1 MSTSRYSKS
10 DVESPSRT
18 DDYPEHHM
26 KLRFPPHVSANT
38 RRTGLLFKA
47 GFWALL
53 LVDVLALAGAHDA
66 FEAITFSFLTLLN
79 IAVMLHIT
87 K

>member
-10 DVESPSRT
+10 EVTSPSTT

-26 KLRFPPHVSANT
+26 KLRFPSHVAPNT
-38 RRTGLLFKA
+38 RRTGLFFKA

-53 LVDVLALAGAHDA
+53 LVDVLALAGAHDCV
-66 FEAITFSFLTLLN
+66 EAVTFSVLTLIN
-79 IAVMLHIT
+79 VAVMLHIT

>member
-1 MSTSRYSKS
+1 MSTSRYSKP
-10 DVESPSRT
+10 DIISPSRT

-26 KLRFPPHVSANT
+26 KLRFPSHVAPNT
-38 RRTGLLFKA
+38 RRTGLFFKA

-53 LVDVLALAGAHDA
+53 LVDILALGGSNDCV
-66 FEAITFSFLTLLN
+66 EAITFSVLTLIN
-79 IAVMLHIT
+79 VAVMLHIT